1 MARRRGRRKKP
12 FRLKLR
18 KDLIYSLSALLFSF
32 LSLLIFLSLTRQGVF
47 LTAIYNYL
55 SPLFGWTL
63 LMLPFLLLSLA
74 LVMTQLKLA
83 IASLNTFLGG
93 FLIFLSLLTL
103 TKAGAVGQALF
114 LNLAVVLTPVG
125 ASLSLIFLFLAGLMI
140 LTNTPLAEFLLWLIN
155 FKNFLSKLSFPH
167 FQIKSNQS
175 LSSAQPKIKLNH
187 LSPEDQ
193 ALSSQPKLNLSSS
206 SPQSQSQKP
215 KDKDAT
221 KPDTSK
227 EDFTTQLT
235 SSKTGET
242 LVWQYPP
249 LNLLQDYKNAKA
261 DMGDFKANAQI
272 IESTLNS
279 FNIRA
284 RVVEING
291 GPSVTQYAIKVA
303 EGTRLAKIK
312 ALQNDLA
319 LALAAPNGRIRIEA
333 PIPGRPL
340 VGIEIP
346 NRSPEIV
353 SLKRV
358 LSSPEMKKA
367 KSKLT
372 VGLGL
377 GVAGNVVTAD
387 IAKMPHLLI
396 AGATNSGKSVCINTI
411 ISTLLFRNSPEEL
424 RFILV
429 DPKRVELTPYN
440 GIPHLL
446 TPVIHDADRVIA
458 ALQWAVKKMD
468 ERYRIFQEVGA
479 RNIAEYNQLSGFTA
493 MEYIV
498 IVIDELAEIML
509 FAPSKVE
516 ELIIRLAQLARA
528 VGIHLVLATQRPTVN
543 VITGLIKANIPARI
557 AFNVTSMVD
566 SKVIIDSPGAEK
578 LLGKGDMLFIP
589 PDQAMPTRIQGT
601 FVSTQEIKNLT
612 EFLKQQAQTETQYEE
627 EVTEKYKPD
636 LQATSGS
643 SGSGSAQDPLFTEA
657 IKIVI
662 NNQKASTSFLQRKL
676 SIGYNRAARIMDQ
689 LESAGIVSPP
699 QGSKPRTI
707 LISSFED
714 WQARQS
720 S

>member
-1 MARRRGRRKKP
+1 MARRRGRRRKP
-12 FRLKLR
+12 FKLKLR
-18 KDLIYSLSALLFSF
+18 KDLIYSLSTLLFGF
-32 LSLLIFLSLTRQGVF
+32 LSLLIFLSLTRQGPF
-47 LTAIYNYL
+47 LTSIYNYL
-55 SPLFGWTL
+55 YPLFGWTL
-63 LMLPFLLLSLA
+63 LMLPFLFLSLA

-93 FLIFLSLLTL
+93 FLIFLALLSLTR
-103 TKAGAVGQALF
+103 AGAVGQTMFSAISLTLTSF
-114 LNLAVVLTPVG
+114 GAVVTL
-125 ASLSLIFLFLAGLMI
+125 LLLFLAGLMI
-140 LTNTPLAEFLLWLIN
+140 MTNTPIDEFLFWL
-155 FKNFLSKLSFPH
+155 LSFKKLLPKFSLFRRVNSSH
-167 FQIKSNQS
+167 QSEAKSPQIKVNR
-175 LSSAQPKIKLNH
+175 
-187 LSPEDQ
+187 LSPVPDETP
-193 ALSSQPKLNLSSS
+193 SQPKVNLAPSPSSKS
-206 SPQSQSQKP
+206 TETKPRTPAEEFDSQVI
-215 KDKDAT
+215 AT
-221 KPDTSK
+221 KN
-227 EDFTTQLT
+227 
-235 SSKTGET
+235 GET

-249 LNLLQDYKNAKA
+249 LSLLKDYKNAKA

-284 RVVEING
+284 MVVEING

-340 VGIEIP
+340 VGLEIP

-353 SLKRV
+353 SLKRI
-358 LSSPEMKKA
+358 LSSSEMKKA

-372 VGLGL
+372 IGLGL
-377 GVAGNVVTAD
+377 GVAGDVVTAD
-387 IAKMPHLLI
+387 IDKMPHLLI

-411 ISTLLFRNSPEEL
+411 ITTLLFRNSPEEV

-566 SKVIIDSPGAEK
+566 SKVIIDTPGAEK

-589 PDQAMPTRIQGT
+589 PDQATPTRVQGT
-601 FVSTQEIKNLT
+601 FVSTSEIKQLT
-612 EFLKQQAQTETQYEE
+612 EFLKQQAQTEVKYEE
-627 EVTEKYKPD
+627 EVTEKYKGD
-636 LQATSGS
+636 FQTSTQTG
-643 SGSGSAQDPLFTEA
+643 GGQDKDPLFAEA
-657 IKIVI
+657 VKTVI
-662 NNQKASTSFLQRKL
+662 NHQKASTSFLQRKL

-689 LESAGIVSPP
+689 LEAQGIVSPP

-707 LISSFED
+707 LITSFEA
-714 WQARQS
+714 WQAGQES
-720 S
+720 

>member
-12 FRLKLR
+12 FKLKLR
-18 KDLIYSLSALLFSF
+18 KDLIYSLSTLLFGF
-32 LSLLIFLSLTRQGVF
+32 LALLIFLSLTRQGPF
-47 LTAIYNYL
+47 LTGIYNFL
-55 SPLFGWTL
+55 FPLFGWTL
-63 LMLPFLLLSLA
+63 LFLPFLFLSLA
-74 LVMTQLKLA
+74 LVMTQLRIVLA
-83 IASLNTFLGG
+83 SVNTFLGG
-93 FLIFLSLLTL
+93 FLIFLSLLTW
-103 TKAGAVGQALF
+103 TKAGAVGSFLFYYSALF
-114 LNLAVVLTPVG
+114 LTSVG
-125 ASLSLIFLFLAGLMI
+125 AFLTLFLIFLAGLMI
-140 LTNTPLAEFLLWLIN
+140 LTNTPLDEFLVWLASLKKLLPHLS
-155 FKNFLSKLSFPH
+155 FKSNPSSKKLFSKLNGPAKP
-167 FQIKSNQS
+167 Q
-175 LSSAQPKIKLNH
+175 IKLNNIH
-187 LSPEDQ
+187 NSPETKPSPQLNLPSNKQPAPKSKDSQ
-193 ALSSQPKLNLSSS
+193 ETDFSSQLI
-206 SPQSQSQKP
+206 
-215 KDKDAT
+215 
-221 KPDTSK
+221 
-227 EDFTTQLT
+227 

-242 LVWQYPP
+242 MVWQYPP
-249 LNLLQDYKNAKA
+249 LSLLQDYQNTKA

-272 IESTLNS
+272 IESTLGS

-353 SLKRV
+353 ALKRV

-367 KSKLT
+367 KSRLAI
-372 VGLGL
+372 GLGL
-377 GVAGNVVTAD
+377 GVAGNVVLAD
-387 IAKMPHLLI
+387 IDKMPHLLI

-411 ISTLLFRNSPEEL
+411 ITTLLFRNSPEEV

-446 TPVIHDADRVIA
+446 TPVIHSADRVIA

-493 MEYIV
+493 MEYII

-557 AFNVTSMVD
+557 AFNVTSMID
-566 SKVIIDSPGAEK
+566 SKVIIDTPGAEK

-601 FVSTQEIKNLT
+601 FVSSQEIKNLT
-612 EFLKQQAQTETQYEE
+612 TFLKQQNQEETSYEE
-627 EVTEKYKPD
+627 EVTEKYKADFQP
-636 LQATSGS
+636 T
-643 SGSGSAQDPLFTEA
+643 GSGSQDRDPLLDEA
-657 IKIVI
+657 VKTVI

-689 LESAGIVSPP
+689 LESAGVVSPP
-699 QGSKPRTI
+699 NGSKPRKI
-707 LISSFED
+707 LITSFED
-714 WQARQS
+714 WQNSNS